1 MQIGYKT
8 GTLLKYDQRTKKVT
22 LLLRGLS
29 FSNGVALN
37 KDNDFVLVTETTA
50 ARVKRY

>member
-1 MQIGYKT
+1 MIQG
-8 GTLLKYDQRTKKVT
+8 QKKVT

-37 KDNDFVLVTETTA
+37 KDIGFVLVTETTA
-50 ARVKRY
+50 ARVTRY